1 MYYIIYSH
9 LETLSWTLEYGRM
22 ILNHQGEVAKLQCLH
37 YRLNQVDR
45 NQTVL
50 WYPQVTFTNSVENEI
65 TVIDKH
71 TRTNVLRYT
80 RNMGSD
86 PSLAQEG

>member
-1 MYYIIYSH
+1 M
-9 LETLSWTLEYGRM
+9 EYTRM
-22 ILNHQGEVAKLQCLH
+22 MLNHQGTVAKYECSR

-50 WYPQVTFTNSVENEI
+50 WYPQVTFANSVENEI
-65 TVIDKH
+65 TVTDKH
-71 TRTNVLRYT
+71 TRTNVLRHT
-80 RNMGSD
+80 RNIGSD